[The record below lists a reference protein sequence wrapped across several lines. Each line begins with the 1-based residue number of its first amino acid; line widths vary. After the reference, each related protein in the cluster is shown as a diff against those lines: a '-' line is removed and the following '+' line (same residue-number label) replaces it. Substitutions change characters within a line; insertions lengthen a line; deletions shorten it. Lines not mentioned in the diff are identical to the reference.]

1 MSKWFIKSCKVNIE
15 NMCNKMGI
23 NVPLAL
29 ALQARGLNTPKKVK
43 EYFNTENYAF
53 GDIKELSGVKIS
65 FGIMERAIKEKKKIC
80 IYGDY
85 DVDGVTSTV
94 ILYKGLK
101 NLGADVFYYIP
112 NRVTDGYGLN
122 MEAVK
127 RLIDKGTELL
137 ITCDNGI
144 AALDEI
150 DFAKKMGLQ
159 VVIFDHHEPVV
170 SEGKEILPKADAVTD
185 AKIKDC
191 GYDFTLMCAGGLCY
205 RVMKAFYEYM
215 AMEYTL
221 EKEAA
226 VFAGIATV
234 CDVVD
239 LIGENRVIAKRSL
252 EIINQ
257 DVENMGLKKLI
268 EKNELTTINEFHYG
282 FILGPCINACGR
294 LKTASLAVELF
305 TEENEDTANEL
316 AERLFD
322 LNAERKE
329 ITVKSTERII
339 EEVENSNLKNSKVLV
354 VYDKELHE
362 SIAGIV
368 AGRLKEKYNKPSI
381 VLTKGENGVKG
392 SCRSID
398 KYNIFEAL
406 NNEKKYLGK
415 FGGHKLAAGLS
426 IPEENVEKF
435 RESINNHC
443 NLKDDDFEKVYNIDG
458 QLPFEYISM
467 DGAEELDIMHP
478 YGTSNLKPVF
488 GTKNLVGRNIRFLG
502 ENKNIVAIELLDSKG
517 NVNRGIMFGGSE
529 KIEEILYKMN
539 FTKDNCRN
547 AEIKMDV
554 LYNLEINEYKEYR
567 NVQLNIKD
575 FREI

>member
-53 GDIKELSGVKIS
+53 GDIKGLSGVKIS

-144 AALDEI
+144 AAIDEI

-239 LIGENRVIAKRSL
+239 LIGENRAIAKRSL

-406 NNEKKYLGK
+406 NNEKKYLDK